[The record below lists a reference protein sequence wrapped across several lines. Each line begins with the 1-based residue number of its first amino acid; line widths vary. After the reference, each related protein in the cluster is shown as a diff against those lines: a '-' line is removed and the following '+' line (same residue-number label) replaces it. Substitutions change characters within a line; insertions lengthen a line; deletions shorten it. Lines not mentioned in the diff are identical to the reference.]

1 MSDKPDKVMT
11 LDLPSHEYGRIPPK
25 EASQWTGNQYE
36 YWCETVKK
44 LQMVAAGYTEQQM
57 QEDFNKRGLE
67 GWELVTIQ
75 VAPVNGMV
83 LIQHIW
89 KRKKQRTIQ

>member
-1 MSDKPDKVMT
+1 MSDKPDET
-11 LDLPSHEYGRIPPK
+11 LVFDIPTSENSRSVPK
-25 EASQWTGNQYE
+25 EVTQWTGDQFE

-44 LQMVAAGYTEQQM
+44 LQMVAANYTERQM
-57 QEDFNKRGLE
+57 QDDFNKRGAE